1 MVPAAFKDVE
11 KTREIRSH
19 VDMGVFDAVTDT
31 GLGCEVDHRIE
42 PLAGEDLLHAPAV
55 GKVQLPEREL
65 TV

>member
-1 MVPAAFKDVE
+1 
-11 KTREIRSH
+11 
-19 VDMGVFDAVTDT
+19 VTDT